1 MTEFRTGEEI
11 GEFLRGL
18 REERGLTQGDIA
30 EALDLDKTA
39 ISKIER
45 GARSLTAKELIT
57 LADYYTIPS
66 DAIVCREPEAV
77 FLRGGDAEPEGVK
90 RSLEIF
96 RACIED
102 YLGLEALLA

>member
-1 MTEFRTGEEI
+1 MTEFRTATELGEYV
-11 GEFLRGL
+11 RRL

-30 EALDLDKTA
+30 EALDLEKTA

-57 LADYYTIPS
+57 LADYYTIAS

-77 FLRGGDAEPEGVK
+77 FLRGGEADSEGVK
-90 RSLEIF
+90 RSLDTF